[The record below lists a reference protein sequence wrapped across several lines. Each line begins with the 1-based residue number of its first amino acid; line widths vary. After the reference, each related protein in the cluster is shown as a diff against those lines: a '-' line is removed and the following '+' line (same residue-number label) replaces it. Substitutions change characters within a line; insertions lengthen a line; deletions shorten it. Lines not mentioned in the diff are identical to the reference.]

1 MMTYIVLLSWNA
13 MMQQGHDIQSLHR
26 IKTRGRLV
34 VMLSMNIGI
43 HLVFLGNQCFK
54 ALTRIKH
61 NAIVYK
67 SRL

>member
-1 MMTYIVLLSWNA
+1 MMTYIVLLFWNA

-43 HLVFLGNQCFK
+43 HLVSLCNQCFK
-54 ALTRIKH
+54 AVT
-61 NAIVYK
+61 
-67 SRL
+67 